1 MMVPTHPPPCSC
13 EDGTTVIPWSAPPRS
28 DQISKLQTEEY
39 DLLVIGGGCVGSGVA
54 LEAASRGLKVALVER
69 DDFAAGTSGRSTKLI
84 HGGIRYL
91 EAAFWNMDYEMYEL
105 VKEALEEVR
114 LLATPS
120 KLLHMPNIDRILHC
134 SEHT

>member
-1 MMVPTHPPPCSC
+1 
-13 EDGTTVIPWSAPPRS
+13 VIPWSAPPRS
-28 DQISKLQTEEY
+28 DQINKLQTEEY